1 VDIAFE
7 ILEGT
12 PISEIPDDIGVIFK
26 FFYAPVNNIWAVT
39 SKHSELTRMHA
50 EPYVP
55 STSFITNRCEVS
67 LQIAPYIR

>member
-1 VDIAFE
+1 MDIAFE
-7 ILEGT
+7 ILELFT
-12 PISEIPDDIGVIFK
+12 VPKVPDDIGVIFK

-55 STSFITNRCEVS
+55 STSFVTNLCEVS
-67 LQIAPYIR
+67 FQIAPYIR